1 MRQMDLRRQKEVYVG
16 GCEELIVSSQLALSN
31 GDGQCRAV
39 GMASSRQVRAAV
51 TQTRGETE
59 GTDGWISSGVRR
71 ELARELHL

>member
-1 MRQMDLRRQKEVYVG
+1 MLEAARKRWCSIG
-16 GCEELIVSSQLALSN
+16 GRDITAMVSAEQLAWH
-31 GDGQCRAV
+31 
-39 GMASSRQVRAAV
+39 RQVRAAV